1 MGAATSTASAAR
13 SKATR
18 SRRSASSSESSNGL
32 PRPSHIALRPTIAAN
47 RHPMEFAE
55 SHQYVEYCESKN
67 QYPPYNQKSGA
78 FAPCSGHGHQIP
90 AKDIS
95 VGTVPAGST

>member
-1 MGAATSTASAAR
+1 MLPTGTRWSSRRATSVSEAKSVFFREAQ
-13 SKATR
+13 
-18 SRRSASSSESSNGL
+18 SSGC
-32 PRPSHIALRPTIAAN
+32 TD
-47 RHPMEFAE
+47 
-55 SHQYVEYCESKN
+55 VEYCESKN